1 MNNKITPS
9 LFRYLAVALVA
20 SSLIGCTET
29 ILSEHE
35 SKTEALADSIPKR
48 ETPSVTTPTAPYD
61 DEDSGEGDTIKITV
75 GFDPEWQDTVTVD
88 VTGSEGQD

>member
-1 MNNKITPS
+1 MSNKITSP
-9 LFRYLAVALVA
+9 LFRCLAVALVA

-48 ETPSVTTPTAPYD
+48 KTPSITTPYD

-75 GFDPEWQDTVTVD
+75 DFDTEWKDTVTVD

>member
-1 MNNKITPS
+1 MSNKITSP

-48 ETPSVTTPTAPYD
+48 ETPNVTIPYD
-61 DEDSGEGDTIKITV
+61 EEDSGEGDTIKITV
-75 GFDPEWQDTVTVD
+75 DFDPEWKDTVD
-88 VTGSEGQD
+88 IDAAGGEGQD

>member
-1 MNNKITPS
+1 MSNKITS
-9 LFRYLAVALVA
+9 LLFRCLAVALVA

-48 ETPSVTTPTAPYD
+48 ETPSVTTPYD
-61 DEDSGEGDTIKITV
+61 EEDSGEGDTIKITV
-75 GFDPEWQDTVTVD
+75 DFDTEWKDTVDID
-88 VTGSEGQD
+88 VAGGEGQD